1 MKKIYV
7 ASLLMAV
14 STLGMAQEMGRVVS
28 TTPIIT
34 QVIVPK
40 QVCTT
45 QTVQT
50 QGQNTG
56 LGGVTGLAVGAA
68 IGNRFGKGDGR
79 TGATLLGAVGG
90 AIIGN
95 QIEMNNSAPQTQNVQ
110 QCYTENQYEN
120 RTSGYNVV
128 YEYAGFKYS
137 VQLSNDPGRYI
148 PLQVLPLN
156 QSNVMRQ
163 AQPMNGNSNAW

>member
-1 MKKIYV
+1 MKKIYI

-14 STLGMAQEMGRVVS
+14 CSLGMAQEMGRVIS
-28 TTPIIT
+28 STPIIT
-34 QVIVPK
+34 QVVVPK

-56 LGGVTGLAVGAA
+56 LGGVTGMAVGAA

-95 QIEMNNSAPQTQNVQ
+95 QIETNNSAPQTQNVQ

-163 AQPMNGNSNAW
+163 AQPMNGSSNGW

>member
-1 MKKIYV
+1 MKKIYI
-7 ASLLMAV
+7 ASVLMAV
-14 STLGMAQEMGRVVS
+14 SSLGMAQEMGRVIS
-28 TTPIIT
+28 STPIIT
-34 QVIVPK
+34 QVVVPK

-56 LGGVTGLAVGAA
+56 IGGVTGMAVGAA

-95 QIEMNNSAPQTQNVQ
+95 QIETNNSAPQTQNVQ

>member
-1 MKKIYV
+1 MKKIYITC
-7 ASLLMAV
+7 LLMAV
-14 STLGMAQEMGRVVS
+14 ATVSSAQEMGRVLS

-34 QVIVPK
+34 QVVVPK
-40 QVCTT
+40 QVCTN

-56 LGGVTGLAVGAA
+56 IGGVTGLAVGAA

-79 TGATLLGAVGG
+79 TGATILGAVGG

-95 QIEMNNSAPQTQNVQ
+95 QIEANNSAPQTQNIQ

-148 PLQVLPLN
+148 PLQVMPLN
-156 QSNVMRQ
+156 QSTVIRQ
-163 AQPMNGNSNAW
+163 AQPMSGGSNGW

>member
-1 MKKIYV
+1 MKKIYI
-7 ASLLMAV
+7 AGLLMAV
-14 STLGMAQEMGRVVS
+14 SSLGMAQEMGRVIS
-28 TTPIIT
+28 STPIVT
-34 QVIVPK
+34 QVVVPK

-50 QGQNTG
+50 QGQTTG
-56 LGGVTGLAVGAA
+56 LGGVTGMAVGAA

-79 TGATLLGAVGG
+79 TGATILGAVGG

-95 QIEMNNSAPQTQNVQ
+95 QIESNNVAPQTQNVQ

-128 YEYAGFKYS
+128 YEYAGYRYS

-148 PLQVLPLN
+148 PLVVQPLN
-156 QSNVMRQ
+156 QSNVIRP
-163 AQPMNGNSNAW
+163 AQPYNGSSSGW